1 MELPNQFPDLRD
13 PDGKTIVDICPGEV
27 PGKQERIEIH
37 FTDHFELGT
46 PVVTFASL
54 VPQQKALMALAEKC
68 GLTTALINGETS
80 GARRYE
86 IDKAFRAGEIQAPIL
101 SPQCADVGLNWQF
114 WGDKEVDHTIFA
126 SLDYLDTT
134 FIQAYRRFIR
144 GKRTKP
150 LRITVLQYRSSIDQK
165 LFGILH
171 RKSKEAAAV
180 DGVRQI
186 INLNGVEEAS

>member
-1 MELPNQFPDLRD
+1 MEHPNHFPDLRD
-13 PDGKTIVDICPGEV
+13 PLGKTIIDICPGTA
-27 PGKQERIEIH
+27 PAKQDRIELH
-37 FTDHFELGT
+37 FDDHFQLET

-54 VPQQKALMALAEKC
+54 VQQQKALVALAQKC
-68 GLTTALINGETS
+68 GLTTALINGNTS
-80 GARRYE
+80 GAKRYE
-86 IDKAFRAGEIQAPIL
+86 IDQAFRAGKIQAPIL

-144 GKRTKP
+144 GQRSKA
-150 LRITVLQYRSSIDQK
+150 LRITVMEYRDSIDQK
-165 LFGILH
+165 IFGILY
-171 RKSKEAAAV
+171 RKSEEAAKV

-186 INLNGVEEAS
+186 LICG